1 MLKIDNNNKITL
13 TRGDTLTLKLTL
25 SNADGTEYVPESGDS
40 LRFAISEGYENGDYY
55 ALKYEQSI
63 SVDTLSFTMLA
74 SETKKLEYKVY
85 NYDIELT
92 HADGTVDTV
101 ISSQIKII
109 GEVK

>member
-1 MLKIDNNNKITL
+1 MLKIDNNNRITL
-13 TRGDTLTLKLTL
+13 TRGDTLTLELHLT
-25 SNADGTEYVPESGDS
+25 NADGSAYAPASGDA
-40 LRFAISEGYENGDYY
+40 LRFAISEGYESGAYY

-63 SVDTLSFTMLA
+63 PIDTLQFTMTA
-74 SETKKLEYKVY
+74 SETKKLEYKDY

-92 HADGTVDTV
+92 HSDGSVDTV

>member
-1 MLKIDNNNKITL
+1 MLKIDNNKITL

-25 SNADGTEYVPESGDS
+25 TNTDGTEYAPESGDS
-40 LRFAISEGYENGDYY
+40 LRFAISEGYEDSAYY
-55 ALKYEQSI
+55 ALKYEQVI
-63 SVDTLSFTMLA
+63 PIDTLSFTMLA
-74 SETKKLEYKVY
+74 SETKKLEYKEY

-92 HADGTVDTV
+92 HADETVDTI